1 VQRREQA
8 PQAEVSARL
17 QAKKK
22 KKKKTLHAIKLT
34 WTAAPGHR

>member
-22 KKKKTLHAIKLT
+22 KKKTLHAIKLT
-34 WTAAPGHR
+34 